1 MDTGYAIE
9 VAVNLFLQSLG
20 DWSYGIMKTISY
32 LGQEEF
38 FLVLMPF
45 LYWCVDASLGLRI
58 GLMLLLST
66 GINGFFKV
74 LFAGPRPYW
83 FEGSVEGVTGESS
96 FGIPSGHAQIAASVW
111 GYMAALF
118 KKRAFTI
125 TAIVIIFL
133 IGLSR
138 LFLGVHFLR
147 DVLIGWLIGA
157 LLVLLFVKLEPA
169 FIKLV
174 KKWSYPQKLAGIL
187 LGCALLMIIF
197 LIPYWLRENYLLP
210 QDWITNALADVPD
223 VSPQPLSKDGV
234 FTVIGTVLGM
244 LLGYTWFTHKYG
256 NFDTKGKFGVILLR
270 FALGLAGVLL
280 IWFGLGQVFP
290 RSEDLVSYALRLFR
304 YTLIGLWVS
313 AIAPVIFILLRLA
326 NKPSKQSG

>member
-20 DWSYGIMKTISY
+20 EWSYGIMKAISF

-45 LYWCVDASLGLRI
+45 LYWCVDARLGLRI
-58 GLMLLLST
+58 GLMLLISN
-66 GINGFFKV
+66 GVNGFFKV

-83 FEGSVEGVTGESS
+83 FEGSVQGVTGESS

-125 TAIVIIFL
+125 AAVVIIFL

-147 DVLIGWLIGA
+147 DVLSGWLIGA
-157 LLVLLFVKLEPA
+157 ILILLFVKLEPN
-169 FIKLV
+169 FIKFV
-174 KKWSYPQKLAGIL
+174 SKWSFPQKIAGIF
-187 LGCALLMIIF
+187 LGCAGLLVVF
-197 LIPYWLRENYLLP
+197 LIPYWLRESYLLP

-223 VSPQPLSKDGV
+223 VTLRPLSKDGV
-234 FTVIGTVLGM
+234 FTVIGTILGM
-244 LLGYTWFTHKYG
+244 LLGYTWFSHKYG
-256 NFDTKGKFGVILLR
+256 NFDTKGKFGVVLLR
-270 FALGLAGVLL
+270 FALGLAGVLV
-280 IWFGLGQVFP
+280 IWFGLEQVFP
-290 RSEDLVSYALRLFR
+290 RTEDLVGYGLRVFR

-313 AIAPVIFILLRLA
+313 AIAPVIFIALRLA
-326 NKPSKQSG
+326 NKTTKESI